1 MTCHHFKN
9 QISLLTNLIKA
20 LKVDSK
26 FKHLDFVQSVIIRMN
41 SNSFMIKGWAITLLT
56 AFLALVAG
64 SGKTQLMPITYMV
77 ILLFWVLDGFYISQE
92 RKFRK
97 LYESVTNTENEKINF
112 SMDTSKFNEWSNSWL
127 AGIIS
132 TTLTLFYGMAIVL
145 IFITKKHI

>member
-1 MTCHHFKN
+1 M
-9 QISLLTNLIKA
+9 
-20 LKVDSK
+20 DSK